1 MKLMIYKGFNIA
13 FLDKLDARPLVEG
26 DTMSKI
32 DVLAFNKK
40 TRKKLEREL
49 IDLEDSDEVWIT
61 YQEYSLIKTRVEEA
75 AEEDGLE
82 VVIYRNNL
90 YPDYYPIEFSITEE
104 LAIEIVHGLDGQELG
119 TLSAIEIVQTSL
131 RSIMLWRILMVNIS
145 EVFSIM
151 SMRKMSV

>member
-32 DVLAFNKK
+32 DVLAFDKK

-61 YQEYSLIKTRVEEA
+61 I
-75 AEEDGLE
+75 
-82 VVIYRNNL
+82 RNI
-90 YPDYYPIEFSITEE
+90 P
-104 LAIEIVHGLDGQELG
+104 
-119 TLSAIEIVQTSL
+119 
-131 RSIMLWRILMVNIS
+131 
-145 EVFSIM
+145 
-151 SMRKMSV
+151 